1 MKMQH
6 DHIVPLPQQAL
17 LVLNT
22 LPQNAS
28 SNRRHFV
35 GPPAQVVEP
44 LQISYRTKLKS
55 SSRISTREEAVSW
68 RVETVRPEHRKNAM
82 WRTIE
87 S

>member
-6 DHIVPLPQQAL
+6 DHIVPLPRQAL

-44 LQISYRTKLKS
+44 FADQLPYKAQVKQPHLHEGGGS
-55 SSRISTREEAVSW
+55 
-68 RVETVRPEHRKNAM
+68 
-82 WRTIE
+82 
-87 S
+87 